1 MMIIMVPP
9 APSLTGRPHFHLLP
23 RLHFKNLSVLHYPQ
37 SNDPKPK
44 KKKYFLFSFFFKP
57 KKILNFFSY
66 PFVSHKFKFKL
77 LLYIGLVLKQITLA
91 YISYIL
97 SSLSSL
103 TKMRQGC
110 IPAPVLLGLTVLTVV
125 LSTSPVIGW
134 RPWPNMANSSDPLYG
149 GSKKFEGSSEFVHLK
164 YHMGPVLTADIT
176 VHAIWYGSWQRGQK
190 KIIREFIN
198 SISAVKSKHPSVAG
212 WWKTVQMYTDQTGKN
227 ISRAVRLGSEKND
240 RFYSHGKTLTRLDIQ
255 SVIKSA
261 VTAKSK
267 PLPISPQNGIYLVF
281 TSEDVYVQDFC
292 RQVCGFHY
300 FTFPSIVGYTL
311 PYAWVGNSGKMCPG
325 VCAYPFAVPEYM
337 TGMKPLKSPNGDVG
351 VDGMISVIGH
361 EVAELATNPL
371 VNAWYAGQDPSFPVE
386 IADLCEGIYGTG
398 GGGSYTG
405 QLMDGHDGAT
415 YNMNGIRRRFL
426 VQWVWN
432 HLLNYCSGP
441 NALDQ

>member
-1 MMIIMVPP
+1 M
-9 APSLTGRPHFHLLP
+9 S
-23 RLHFKNLSVLHYPQ
+23 
-37 SNDPKPK
+37 
-44 KKKYFLFSFFFKP
+44 
-57 KKILNFFSY
+57 
-66 PFVSHKFKFKL
+66 
-77 LLYIGLVLKQITLA
+77 
-91 YISYIL
+91 
-97 SSLSSL
+97 
-103 TKMRQGC
+103 QGC
-110 IPAPVLLGLTVLTVV
+110 AGRSVVLLGLIILTLVLF
-125 LSTSPVIGW
+125 TSPVCAW
-134 RPWPNMANSSDPLYG
+134 RPWPQNSSNPLYG
-149 GSKKFEGSSEFVHLK
+149 DSKKFEGSSEFVHLK

-176 VHAIWYGSWQRGQK
+176 VHTIWYGSWQRSQK

-198 SISAVKSKHPSVAG
+198 SISAVNSRRPSVAG

-227 ISRAVRLGSEKND
+227 ISRTVRLGSEKND

-267 PLPISPQNGIYLVF
+267 PLPINPQSGIYLVF

-311 PYAWVGNSGKMCPG
+311 PGGR
-325 VCAYPFAVPEYM
+325 
-337 TGMKPLKSPNGDVG
+337 
-351 VDGMISVIGH
+351 MISVIGH

-415 YNMNGIRRRFL
+415 FNMNGIRRRFL